1 MSVRLGWARV
11 VGDVNMSVRRG
22 AWYEV
27 TRLSHEAATL
37 DVHHEPRSIPRSTV
51 EIVTSRP
58 HRWSLVE
65 RPYDAVDLPMSWGAR
80 YGVCPHCSHRA
91 PVARGFTQM
100 PCPRDRKST
109 RLNSSHDQISYAV
122 FCLKKKKKHVLISY
136 GLARFAWYM

>member
-1 MSVRLGWARV
+1 MSERLGWARV

-22 AWYEV
+22 AWYEA

-37 DVHHEPRSIPRSTV
+37 DVHHEPRSVPRSTV

-100 PCPRDRKST
+100 PCPRCGEVAT
-109 RLNSSHDQISYAV
+109 IPL
-122 FCLKKKKKHVLISY
+122 
-136 GLARFAWYM
+136 

>member
-1 MSVRLGWARV
+1 MFGVPVTGITDARVTYWLAIDLARCLPWGNATRKGLGWARV

-27 TRLSHEAATL
+27 TRLTHEAATL
-37 DVHHEPRSIPRSTV
+37 DVHHETRSVPRSTV

-58 HRWSLVE
+58 RRWSLVE

-100 PCPRDRKST
+100 PCPRCGEVST
-109 RLNSSHDQISYAV
+109 IPV
-122 FCLKKKKKHVLISY
+122 
-136 GLARFAWYM
+136 